1 MQTRG
6 ERKRQGKGKE
16 GNSRERK
23 GREGKR
29 RKKKRQ
35 PQLKNQPKWWT
46 GSPPA
51 LCSSRDSTPR
61 ETSIDGP
68 KRTSAGILSR
78 KYFFVQIPQAMDA
91 HDSLFSFQWLI
102 RAIFTF
108 FLRKSINVQGLQEA
122 VRYGDSQ

>member
-29 RKKKRQ
+29 SKKTTTTKKSA
-35 PQLKNQPKWWT
+35 QLMDRI
-46 GSPPA
+46 PPA
-51 LCSSRDSTPR
+51 LCSSWDSTPR

-108 FLRKSINVQGLQEA
+108 FLRKSINVQGLHEA

>member
-29 RKKKRQ
+29 RKKTTTTKKSA
-35 PQLKNQPKWWT
+35 QLMDRI
-46 GSPPA
+46 PPA

-68 KRTSAGILSR
+68 KCTSAGILSR